1 MEPVIKAE
9 NISKKFILK
18 HKNASYQT
26 LTEKIG
32 SGLKNIFSGNV
43 KETSEEFWA
52 LKNIDFEIQ
61 KGDKVGIVGRNGA
74 GKSTLLKVISRIITP
89 TTGKIILHGRV
100 GSLLEVG
107 TGFHPELSGRE
118 NIFLNGSI
126 LGMSKSEISKR
137 FDEIVEFAEVEKF
150 LDTPVKRYSSGM
162 YVRLAFAV
170 AAHLEPEILI
180 VDEVLAVG
188 DLKFQKK
195 CIGKMEEVSES
206 GRTLLF
212 VSHNMGIVNQLC
224 NKGIYL
230 NNGTIEQ
237 IGKASEIVASYLREG
252 IQQSGTL
259 NPKGFNGPL
268 NSKIHFQHL
277 SINQKTAD
285 FNFDPK
291 QAIHFEVTGWCKEL
305 LSRTRITISIYKG
318 DERVFTL
325 FDTKEPEVLNAG
337 TFKSTFIIPSF
348 TLRPGEYTLALGGF
362 MEGSG
367 EWLYGQNLLVF
378 NILDEYYD
386 GYDFHAQGI
395 INLNSIGK
403 REYQ

>member
-9 NISKKFILK
+9 NISKKFVLK
-18 HKNASYQT
+18 HKVSSYQT
-26 LTEKIG
+26 LTEKLGGGISQIFKG
-32 SGLKNIFSGNV
+32 S
-43 KETSEEFWA
+43 SEESKEDFWA
-52 LKNIDFEIQ
+52 LKNINFEIQ
-61 KGDKVGIVGRNGA
+61 QGDKVGIVGRNGA
-74 GKSTLLKVISRIITP
+74 GKSTLLKVISRIVTP
-89 TTGKIILHGRV
+89 TEGKITMYGRV

-126 LGMSKSEISKR
+126 LGMSKREIAAR
-137 FDEIVEFAEVEKF
+137 FDEIVDFAEVEKF

-195 CIGKMEEVSES
+195 CIGKMEQVSES

-230 NNGTIEQ
+230 KDGQISQ
-237 IGKASEIVASYLREG
+237 IGKASEIVNAYLREG
-252 IQQSGTL
+252 VNQSGTL
-259 NPKGFNGPL
+259 NPGGFNGPL
-268 NSKIHFQHL
+268 NSRIRFNHL
-277 SINQKTAD
+277 SINNKTSD

-291 QAIHFEVTGWCKEL
+291 QNITIEVNGNCLEN
-305 LSRTRITISIYKG
+305 LSRTRITLSIYRG

-325 FDTKEPEVLNAG
+325 FDTEEPKDLTAG
-337 TFKSTFIIPSF
+337 NFTSEFIIPSF
-348 TLRPGEYTLALGGF
+348 VLRPGEYTLALGGF

-367 EWLYGQNLLVF
+367 DWLYGQNLLVF
-378 NILDEYYD
+378 HVLDEYYP
-386 GYDFHAQGI
+386 GYDFHAHGL
-395 INLNSIGK
+395 INLNSIGTRK
-403 REYQ
+403 SQ